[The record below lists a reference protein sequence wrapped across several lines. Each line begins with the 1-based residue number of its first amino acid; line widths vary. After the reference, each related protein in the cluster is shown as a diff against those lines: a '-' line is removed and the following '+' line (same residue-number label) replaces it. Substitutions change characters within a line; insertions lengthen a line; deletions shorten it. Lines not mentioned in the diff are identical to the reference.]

1 VIQETPHL
9 ALELKV
15 LRKSFG
21 KTEVIRGLDLSIHPG
36 ERIGIMG
43 PNGAGKSTLFDVMSG
58 RCIPSSGQI
67 WLHGHRIDGKKPYK
81 INRMGLSRSFQ
92 RSNIFPNLSVFEN
105 LRCAVLWSLGYR
117 YTLFKFLAHLNDVND
132 RATELMHLVKLD
144 HQRHVQA
151 LNLTHAAQ
159 RVLELGMTLACD
171 ARVIL
176 LDEPT
181 SGMSRSETEHMI
193 SLIRSAT
200 QGKTLVTIEH
210 DMGVIFDLADK
221 IAVLVQGELL
231 VFDTPDAICANAGVR
246 EAYLG

>member
-1 VIQETPHL
+1 MIQENPHL

-67 WLHGHRIDGKKPYK
+67 WLHGHRIDRKKPYE

-105 LRCAVLWSLGYR
+105 LR
-117 YTLFKFLAHLNDVND
+117 
-132 RATELMHLVKLD
+132 
-144 HQRHVQA
+144 
-151 LNLTHAAQ
+151 
-159 RVLELGMTLACD
+159 
-171 ARVIL
+171 
-176 LDEPT
+176 
-181 SGMSRSETEHMI
+181 
-193 SLIRSAT
+193 
-200 QGKTLVTIEH
+200 
-210 DMGVIFDLADK
+210 
-221 IAVLVQGELL
+221 
-231 VFDTPDAICANAGVR
+231 
-246 EAYLG
+246 